1 MDIID
6 ELIAYCKAWEPWARV
21 MGNVCAGDAAQA
33 LRSLRAENAELQHEL
48 TKGIHTCGPTCRKTP
63 RCAEMADLRA
73 ELAECRAHREDELNI
88 AFRLGQTYWQQADSE
103 SYAENKRSAATKA
116 KFHALIARKGEEEG
130 DGHAAR

>member
-1 MDIID
+1 MDVID
-6 ELIAYCKAWEPWARV
+6 ELIAYCEAWEPWARV

-73 ELAECRAHREDELNI
+73 ELAELRR
-88 AFRLGQTYWQQADSE
+88 FRKAIMDYDSNL
-103 SYAENKRSAATKA
+103 YD
-116 KFHALIARKGEEEG
+116 ALANSDAARKGERE
-130 DGHAAR
+130 